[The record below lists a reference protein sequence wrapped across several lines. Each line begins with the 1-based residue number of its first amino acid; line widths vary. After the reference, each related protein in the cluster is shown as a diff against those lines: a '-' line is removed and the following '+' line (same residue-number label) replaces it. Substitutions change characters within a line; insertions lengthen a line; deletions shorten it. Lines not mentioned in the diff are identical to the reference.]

1 MAFATLISRIT
12 GFARIVLLA
21 AILGA
26 ALSSAFSVA
35 NQLPNLVAALVL
47 EATFTAIFVPV
58 LARAE
63 QGDPDGG
70 AAFVRRLVTLTTTLL
85 LLATVLSVLAAPLLV
100 RLMLGRNPQ
109 VNEPLTTAF
118 AYLLLPQVLAYGLTS
133 VFMAIL
139 NTRNVFGPPA
149 WAPVVNNVVAIAT
162 LVVYLLVPGELS
174 VDPVR
179 MGNTKLLV
187 LAAGTSLGVFAQ
199 TGVLL
204 VAIGR
209 QHISLR
215 PLWGIDERLKR
226 FGAMAAAMVLYVVI
240 SQLGLVIGNQIAS
253 TAAASGPAI
262 YNYTWLVLMLP
273 FGMIGVTVLTVV
285 MPRLSRNAAADDTR
299 AVLADL
305 SLATRLTMITLIPI
319 VAFMTV
325 GGPAMGSALF
335 AYGHFGGVDA
345 GYLGAAISLSAFTL
359 IPYALVLLQLRVF
372 YAREQPWTP
381 IVIILVIT
389 SVKIAGSV
397 LAPHVTGD
405 PKLVA
410 GYLGLANGLGF
421 LAGAIVG
428 YYLLRR
434 ALLPRGGHLIGAN
447 EGRTILVTTA
457 ASLLAGLLAHVADR
471 LLKLGEL
478 TAHFGGAGSLLRLLV
493 LATIMLPIMTAVML
507 SGQVLEARAALDA
520 IKRRVRGT
528 AQARKA
534 SVPVK
539 SSRRHPVTYPEQRNS
554 APPKASSVPEPIRG
568 RPPERVARAGIAKGP
583 EVSDRPLESTASDFA
598 SDAARGDDLSRP
610 AADDFRPDIPDVPG
624 DLEPGPTAA
633 PRSSDELNGD
643 VPADATHA
651 PPAFEAPRE
660 RGSEPS
666 SSSDD
671 VHLVPGARISGG
683 RYRLLVFH
691 GGAPPLQFWQA
702 LDTAL
707 DRQVALTFVD
717 PDGALSPEVL
727 QEILART
734 LRLSRI
740 DTPGIARVLDV
751 VQTGAGGL
759 VVSEWIRGG
768 SLQEVADTAPSPV
781 GAVRAMQSLAAAAAA
796 AHRAGVALSIDHPAR
811 VRVSIEGDVVLAYP
825 ATMPDASP
833 QNDIRGIGAA
843 LYALLV
849 NRWPLRESGVRS
861 GLAPAKRDAS
871 GNPLE
876 PMVIEP
882 NIPFQISAVA
892 VRSVQEDGG
901 IRSASTL
908 LNLIQQATAVADRT
922 EVLGPIEDSDPIDE
936 PPASVTRRSPS
947 VRDAGPFGNRRR
959 NLLIGIGAGLTII
972 VVALLVLASVVGKIF
987 GNVGGFNKDELGLNT
1002 QTSATASASASASN
1016 APAGSVV
1023 KPTKATVYSPGG
1035 EADSPETAGNAI
1047 DGNPSTSWETD
1058 IYTDPAPFPGF
1069 KNGVGLMLQLPKPTV
1084 VGAVTIDIASTGTK
1098 VEIRSSNTATPAKL
1112 ENTTVLTS
1120 ATALKPGRNTISVK
1134 SSSPTSNLLV
1144 WISTLGTMMARAA
1157 PAFPKSRSRPH
1168 RNPVPG
1174 GTGEVPRDT
1183 RLAYRPG
1190 SWASGE
1196 TSSGTAPMANCWP
1209 PTSPATVTPSTKCSD
1224 RHRRQLHRLARLDQP
1239 LPRRRRRRV
1248 AGRHAFRPPWR
1259 GFLPRMTPPCV
1270 VGCTASWSMPASTGC
1285 GVPKPTPPVPCRTSI
1300 R

>member
-63 QGDPDGG
+63 QSDPDGG

-85 LLATVLSVLAAPLLV
+85 VLATVLSVLAAPLLV

-187 LAAGTSLGVFAQ
+187 LAVGTSLGVFAQ

-215 PLWGIDERLKR
+215 PLWGIDQRLKR

-389 SVKIAGSV
+389 GVKIAGSV
-397 LAPHVTGD
+397 LAPHITGD

-434 ALLPRGGHLIGAN
+434 ALLPRGGQLIGTN
-447 EGRTILVTTA
+447 EARTILVTTA
-457 ASLLAGLLAHVADR
+457 ASLLAGLLAHLADR
-471 LLKLGEL
+471 LLSLGEL
-478 TAHFGGAGSLLRLLV
+478 TAHFGGAGSLLRLLA
-493 LATIMLPIMTAVML
+493 LATIMLPIMAAVML
-507 SGQVLEARAALDA
+507 RGQVPEARAALDA
-520 IKRRVRGT
+520 IRRRIRG
-528 AQARKA
+528 APPPRNAP
-534 SVPVK
+534 VPIK
-539 SSRRHPVTYPEQRNS
+539 SSARGPVTYPEQRNS
-554 APPKASSVPEPIRG
+554 TPPGPKAVQEPIRR
-568 RPPERVARAGIAKGP
+568 RPRERGARAGIAKGL
-583 EVSDRPLESTASDFA
+583 EVSDRPLESTSPDFA
-598 SDAARGDDLSRP
+598 SGSARGHDVPRP
-610 AADDFRPDIPDVPG
+610 VADDFRPDVPSVPDGVESGRVAARRPSDRPNG
-624 DLEPGPTAA
+624 DLPAEPPRSPLAFDAPREPGPESTA
-633 PRSSDELNGD
+633 S
-643 VPADATHA
+643 T
-651 PPAFEAPRE
+651 
-660 RGSEPS
+660 
-666 SSSDD
+666 DD
-671 VHLVPGARISGG
+671 VHLVPGARIAGG

-717 PDGALSPEVL
+717 PDGALPPEVL

-740 DTPGIARVLDV
+740 DTPGVARVLDV
-751 VQTGAGGL
+751 VHTGAGGL

-811 VRVSIEGDVVLAYP
+811 VRVSIDGDVVLAYP

-849 NRWPLRESGVRS
+849 NRWPLPESGVRS
-861 GLAPAKRDAS
+861 GLAPAKRDAA

-876 PMVIEP
+876 PTVIDP
-882 NIPFQISAVA
+882 DIPFQISAVA

-922 EVLGPIEDSDPIDE
+922 EVLGPIDDSDPVEE
-936 PPASVTRRSPS
+936 PPATVTRRPSS
-947 VRDAGPFGNRRR
+947 VRDAGPLGNRRR
-959 NLLIGIGAGLTII
+959 NVLIGIGAAA
-972 VVALLVLASVVGKIF
+972 VVILVTLLVIAQLVSKIF
-987 GNVGGFNKDELGLNT
+987 GGVGGGFNKEELGLNT
-1002 QTSATASASASASN
+1002 PTSATASASASAGN

-1023 KPTKATVYSPGG
+1023 KPTKATVFSPGG
-1035 EADSPETAGNAI
+1035 EADSPGTAGNVI
-1047 DGNPSTSWETD
+1047 DGNAATSWETD
-1058 IYTDPAPFPGF
+1058 VYSDPVPFPGF
-1069 KNGVGLMLQLPKPTV
+1069 KNGVGLILQLPKPTV
-1084 VGAVTIDIASTGTK
+1084 VGTVTIDIASTGTK
-1098 VEIRSSNTATPAKL
+1098 VEIRSASTATPAKL
-1112 ENTTVLTS
+1112 EDTTLLTG

-1144 WISTLGTMMARAA
+1144 WISTLGTVNGKSQASISEITVQAA
-1157 PAFPKSRSRPH
+1157 S
-1168 RNPVPG
+1168 
-1174 GTGEVPRDT
+1174 
-1183 RLAYRPG
+1183 
-1190 SWASGE
+1190 
-1196 TSSGTAPMANCWP
+1196 
-1209 PTSPATVTPSTKCSD
+1209 
-1224 RHRRQLHRLARLDQP
+1224 
-1239 LPRRRRRRV
+1239 
-1248 AGRHAFRPPWR
+1248 
-1259 GFLPRMTPPCV
+1259 
-1270 VGCTASWSMPASTGC
+1270 
-1285 GVPKPTPPVPCRTSI
+1285 
-1300 R
+1300 